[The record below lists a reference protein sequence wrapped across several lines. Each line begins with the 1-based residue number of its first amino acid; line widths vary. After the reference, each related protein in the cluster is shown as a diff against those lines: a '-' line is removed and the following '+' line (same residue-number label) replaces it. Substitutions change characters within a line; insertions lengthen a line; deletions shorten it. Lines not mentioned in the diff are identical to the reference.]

1 MLEIDGCHRALSFT
15 KGPLSVGHMQSI
27 PPPLYAHVRA
37 SQRATAARYRVSY
50 QFLDQF
56 WITWGDH
63 LLSPEYCESRAT
75 HVWDCAPD
83 YLQWF
88 RRISH
93 VRVQNLDRHSH
104 YDPHQGAND
113 PTPTMVRLVNLR
125 TSPRFED
132 FPSMVYACLT
142 HLLNSYLVELIQ
154 IHQAVNQLHTMIART
169 GQPVDVY
176 YRALQTTLEILKD
189 SSVTYRCCQ
198 EGP

>member
-15 KGPLSVGHMQSI
+15 KGPLSVWTHAEHPTSTVCPCSCI
-27 PPPLYAHVRA
+27 S
-37 SQRATAARYRVSY
+37 SQGATAAKYRVSY
-50 QFLDQF
+50 QILDQL

-63 LLSPEYCESRAT
+63 LLSPEYRESRVT

-93 VRVQNLDRHSH
+93 VQVLNLDRHSH

-125 TSPRFED
+125 ISPRFED
-132 FPSMVYACLT
+132 FPSIVYACLT
-142 HLLNSYLVELIQ
+142 HLLNSYLVELI
-154 IHQAVNQLHTMIART
+154 
-169 GQPVDVY
+169 
-176 YRALQTTLEILKD
+176 
-189 SSVTYRCCQ
+189 
-198 EGP
+198 